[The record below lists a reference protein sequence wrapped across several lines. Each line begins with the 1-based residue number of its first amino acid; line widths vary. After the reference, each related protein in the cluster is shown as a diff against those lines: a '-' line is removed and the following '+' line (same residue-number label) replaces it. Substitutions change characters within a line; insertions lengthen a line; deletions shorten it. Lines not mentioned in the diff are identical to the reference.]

1 MNRST
6 KNIILISFLLLCSI
20 FILASEG
27 VNPGIFTL
35 WNLLPI
41 VIGYFVLKYS
51 FVNRTSFVSSLPGFG
66 YLILGIGFSLLTH
79 AAWLFDWGETQTG
92 SSTSGLMFIFIPV
105 FSIVFGGA
113 GFIVGGILHRLLQK
127 QT

>member
-1 MNRST
+1 MNKST

-20 FILASEG
+20 FILLVEG
-27 VNPGIFTL
+27 VSADIFIF

-51 FVNRTSFVSSLPGFG
+51 FVNRASFVSSLPGFG
-66 YLILGIGFSLLTH
+66 YLILGIGFSILAH
-79 AAWLFDWGETQTG
+79 AAWFFDWGETQTG

-105 FSIVFGGA
+105 FSIVFGGV